1 MLNRINTNNLK
12 GDVFGGLTAAVI
24 ALPMALAFGIASG
37 AGAAAGLWG
46 AVIIGLVASLFGG
59 TPTLISEPTGP
70 MTVVFTSVIISFTA
84 TADSPEQALAMA
96 FTVGVLAGVF
106 QILFGVCRLGRY
118 VTMMPY
124 TVISGFMSGIGII
137 LVLLQLGPFLGQ
149 STPKGGVMG
158 TLVQLPDL
166 VQGTQPLELLLA
178 LITLA
183 ILWLT
188 PSSVKKVCPPQL
200 LALVVGTLLALSLFS
215 AADLRTIPEFS
226 AAFPSFQM
234 PTFSGGQLRLMVIDA
249 AVLGMLG
256 CIDALLTSVVADSLT
271 RTEHDSNKELIGQGL
286 ANVVSG
292 LFGAMPGAGAT
303 MGTVVNIQSG
313 GRTAL
318 SGIVRAMVLMLVVL
332 LAAPLASKIPL
343 AVLAGIA
350 VKVGIDIIDWEFLKR
365 AHHLSLKAAVIT
377 YGVIVLTVLVDL
389 IAAVGIG
396 VFVANVLT
404 IDRMS
409 TLQSRKV
416 KTISTADDDVEL
428 SDEEQQLLDR
438 ASGMVLL
445 FQLAGPMIFGV
456 AKAIAREHN
465 AIGNCQAVVFDLS
478 EVSHLGVT
486 AAIALENAV
495 KEAMEVGRDV
505 FMVGVSGSTE
515 NRLHK
520 LKLLERLPAQNIT
533 SDRLSALRLAVGGL
547 PVNGRT
553 PHDYRTGRLARPS
566 QGRRH
571 AGTGGELHRPV
582 FSAGHRDAQPAAS
595 RHHRGGRKA
604 LPGPDCGGLC

>member
-1 MLNRINTNNLK
+1 MNRISAINLR
-12 GDVFGGLTAAVI
+12 GDAFGGLTAAVI

-96 FTVGVLAGVF
+96 FSVGLLAGVF
-106 QILFGVCRLGRY
+106 QILFGVFRLGRY
-118 VTMMPY
+118 ITMMPY

-149 STPKGGVMG
+149 DAPTGGVIAS
-158 TLVQLPDL
+158 LSQLPSL
-166 VQGTQPLELLLA
+166 IQGVEPLELALSVFTLLV
-178 LITLA
+178 
-183 ILWLT
+183 LWFT
-188 PSSVKKVCPPQL
+188 PASVKRVCPPQL
-200 LALVVGTLLALSLFS
+200 LALVLGTLLSLSLFAS
-215 AADLRTIPEFS
+215 ADLRTIPEFS
-226 AAFPSFQM
+226 AAFPAPRL
-234 PTFSGGQLRLMVIDA
+234 PTLSGDQIRLMVVDA

-271 RTEHDSNKELIGQGL
+271 RQEHDSNKELIGQGL
-286 ANVVSG
+286 ANVAAG
-292 LFGAMPGAGAT
+292 LFGALPGAGAT
-303 MGTVVNIQSG
+303 MGTVVNIQAG

-318 SGIVRAMVLMLVVL
+318 SGIIRAVVLMLVVL
-332 LAAPLASKIPL
+332 LAAPMASRIPL
-343 AVLAGIA
+343 AVLAAIA

-365 AHHLSLKAAVIT
+365 AHHLSIKAAVIT
-377 YGVIVLTVLVDL
+377 YGVIALTVLVDL

-409 TLQSRKV
+409 ALQSKKV

-428 SDEEQQLLDR
+428 TQEEQFLLDQ
-438 ASGMVLL
+438 ASGKVLL

-456 AKAIAREHN
+456 AKAISREHN
-465 AIGNCQAVVFDLS
+465 AIGNCQVVVFDLS

-495 KEAMEVGRDV
+495 KEAMEVGRRV
-505 FMVGVSGSTE
+505 FLVGATGSTE
-515 NRLHK
+515 NRLRK
-520 LKLLERLPAQNIT
+520 LKLLERLPQSHIST
-533 SDRLSALRLAVGGL
+533 DRLSALRLAVEGL
-547 PVNGRT
+547 SANG
-553 PHDYRTGRLARPS
+553 
-566 QGRRH
+566 
-571 AGTGGELHRPV
+571 
-582 FSAGHRDAQPAAS
+582 
-595 RHHRGGRKA
+595 
-604 LPGPDCGGLC
+604 

>member
-1 MLNRINTNNLK
+1 MTLGRIVLNRINATNLK

-96 FTVGVLAGVF
+96 FSVGVLAGIF
-106 QILFGVCRLGRY
+106 QILFGLFRLGRY

-149 STPKGGVMG
+149 ATPKGGVMG
-158 TLVQLPDL
+158 TLLEMPAL
-166 VQGTQPLELLLA
+166 VQGTQPMELLLA

-183 ILWLT
+183 ILWFT
-188 PSSVKKVCPPQL
+188 PSAVKKVCPPQL
-200 LALVVGTLLALSLFS
+200 LALVVGTVLALSLFS
-215 AADLRTIPEFS
+215 GAGLRTIPEFS
-226 AAFPSFQM
+226 AALPSFQL
-234 PTFSGGQLRLMVIDA
+234 PTFSSGQLRLMVIDA

-271 RTEHDSNKELIGQGL
+271 RTEHNSNKELIGQGL

-332 LAAPLASKIPL
+332 LAAPLASRIPL

-350 VKVGIDIIDWEFLKR
+350 VKVGIDIMDWDFLQR
-365 AHHLSLKAAVIT
+365 AHHLSVKAAVIT
-377 YGVIVLTVLVDL
+377 YGVIALTVLVDL

-409 TLQSRKV
+409 TLQSKKV
-416 KTISTADDDVEL
+416 KTISTTDDDVEL

-456 AKAIAREHN
+456 AKAISREHN

-515 NRLHK
+515 NRLRK
-520 LKLLERLPAQNIT
+520 LKLLERLPEGHLT
-533 SDRLSALRLAVGGL
+533 SDRLSALRLAVAGL
-547 PVNGRT
+547 PAHG
-553 PHDYRTGRLARPS
+553 
-566 QGRRH
+566 
-571 AGTGGELHRPV
+571 
-582 FSAGHRDAQPAAS
+582 
-595 RHHRGGRKA
+595 
-604 LPGPDCGGLC
+604 